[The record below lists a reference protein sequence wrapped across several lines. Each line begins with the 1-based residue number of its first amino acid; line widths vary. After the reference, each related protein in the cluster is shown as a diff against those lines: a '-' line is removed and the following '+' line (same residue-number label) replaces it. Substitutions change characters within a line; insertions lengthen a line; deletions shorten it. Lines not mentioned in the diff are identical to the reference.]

1 MRFLSLRRVRA
12 SVACLVLMLSAA
24 PALAQPDKEEPF
36 YDVFTKKHVRPMVPW
51 AIGVG
56 FMVACLLVGVKNPH
70 RSHLD

>member
-12 SVACLVLMLSAA
+12 SVACLVLLLSAA
-24 PALAQPDKEEPF
+24 PALAQPKKVEPF
-36 YDVFTKKHVRPMVPW
+36 ADVFKKKHVRPLVPW

-56 FMVACLLVGVKNPH
+56 FMVASLLVGVKNPR